1 MNDEPCDRSESHDW
15 RSLIEID
22 RAIAEN
28 RLTHYTWRKTW
39 ADPLGRATMISVAA
53 LLTAYVIF
61 VILYDLIL

>member
-28 RLTHYTWRKTW
+28 RLTHYTWRTTW

-61 VILYDLIL
+61 VIVYDLLL